1 MPLLFLSSVAVS
13 SRPARQVPK
22 TPSRL
27 VPLNNTVATA
37 YHTATRIKR
46 ARPRVKA
53 PTRTTRLELAT
64 TDNLLA
70 LDLPV
75 IPLNSVSIGNLHSPV
90 PPPHVCRHRVSGL
103 RKYIKRVVQDDT
115 DTIADD
121 AIGTGLDRRRKPHG
135 FWNRLSNL
143 ETELRLANAQL
154 GHSGRQAIPR
164 LEDLKQIG
172 RGDLVAAL
180 AKHGG
185 VKRVSEALRWP
196 RVRPSGQRAQSTIRS
211 IRAKVPRRPADYW
224 ASVSRVHAEMGAFI
238 AEFGSRGVMPTRKQL
253 YAFGRSDLANAAER
267 HGGLGVI
274 ARQMGVHG
282 RKDSRP
288 RGYWRDFSR
297 VRDILVDFS
306 KSHCGGIMPTADEL
320 SSKGLGCIVNAIASH
335 GGFPTVAQKCGLK
348 PRNAR
353 KQGAPTVWDEARVQK
368 EYLSF
373 LMTYYPQL
381 ARERTMVGERQLRLH
396 GRNDLSYAISK
407 FGGFAKLGRDLDLNK
422 RSFRS

>member
-1 MPLLFLSSVAVS
+1 MN
-13 SRPARQVPK
+13 K
-22 TPSRL
+22 
-27 VPLNNTVATA
+27 TVAAA
-37 YHTATRIKR
+37 YQTATRTKR
-46 ARPRVKA
+46 ARPRSKVPA
-53 PTRTTRLELAT
+53 RTNRLDVVSAES
-64 TDNLLA
+64 LLT

-75 IPLNSVSIGNLHSPV
+75 IPLNAVPIGNLRPSATTSTTLTKSTRSPRSV
-90 PPPHVCRHRVSGL
+90 SPSHVCRRRVGGLREFIERVS
-103 RKYIKRVVQDDT
+103 QDAT
-115 DTIADD
+115 DKVAED
-121 AIGTGLDRRRKPHG
+121 AIGVGSDRRRKPHG
-135 FWNRLSNL
+135 FWNKLSNL
-143 ETELRLANAQL
+143 EAELRLANAQL
-154 GHSGRQAIPR
+154 GYTGRQAIPR

-172 RGDLVAAL
+172 RGDLMAAL

-224 ASVSRVHAEMGAFI
+224 ANVSRVHAEMGAFI

-267 HGGLGVI
+267 HGGLRII

-297 VRDILVDFS
+297 VRDVLVEFS
-306 KSHCGGIMPTADEL
+306 QTHCDGIMPTADEL
-320 SSKGLGCIVNAIASH
+320 SSKGLGCIVNAITSH
-335 GGFPTVAQKCGLK
+335 GGFPTVAHKCGLK

-353 KQGAPTVWDEARVQK
+353 KQGAPTVWDEMRVQK

-407 FGGFAKLGRDLDLNK
+407 FGGFAKLGRELDLKK
-422 RSFRS
+422 RSFRSQS

>member
-1 MPLLFLSSVAVS
+1 ME
-13 SRPARQVPK
+13 
-22 TPSRL
+22 T
-27 VPLNNTVATA
+27 TVATV
-37 YHTATRIKR
+37 HHGTVRVKR
-46 ARPRVKA
+46 ARPRVKPA
-53 PTRTTRLELAT
+53 TRINHSHLVAA
-64 TDNLLA
+64 DNLLA

-75 IPLNSVSIGNLHSPV
+75 VPMNTVPIANLHMSNISTTMSVSTTSTPSV
-90 PPPHVCRHRVSGL
+90 SAPRVRHNRVDGL
-103 RKYIKRVVQDDT
+103 RKCVERVARERT
-115 DTIADD
+115 NTTTDD

-143 ETELRLANAQL
+143 EAELRLANTQL
-154 GHSGRQAIPR
+154 GHTGRQAIPR
-164 LEDLKQIG
+164 LEDLKLIG
-172 RGDLVAAL
+172 RGDLIAAL

-196 RVRPSGQRAQSTIRS
+196 RVRSSRQSPQSASRA
-211 IRAKVPRRPADYW
+211 IRAKVPRRPPDYW
-224 ASVSRVHAEMGAFI
+224 ASASRVHAEMGAFI

-297 VRDILVDFS
+297 VRDALVHFS
-306 KSHCGGIMPTADEL
+306 QTHCGGIMPTADEL

-381 ARERTMVGERQLRLH
+381 ARERSMVGERQLRSH

-407 FGGFAKLGRDLDLNK
+407 FGGFSKLGRDLNLKK
-422 RSFRS
+422 RSFRSQS